1 MLIKIVAYS
10 PLPGHGK
17 PSAYPVGVTKPHLSA
32 PPWNCA
38 CVTHL
43 VGRYIVSFTPH
54 FLFAKWWPIPVPN
67 KVVSGP
73 ESTVLAYQEHGVGS
87 CVFRLSPGWQG
98 SWQPPWK
105 PRNPDTESQQGMSA
119 LKAGATAL
127 ATDIT
132 PIVSCGTCN
141 HKSPRDR
148 SYYYYPHLLMRK
160 LRVSWVS
167 MPGFVCLH
175 GRCYKPC
182 QRWLS
187 KKIQEPTPGHDR

>member
-17 PSAYPVGVTKPHLSA
+17 PSAYPVGVSKPHLSA
-32 PPWNCA
+32 PPRNCA

-73 ESTVLAYQEHGVGS
+73 ESTVLAYQEYGVGS

-98 SWQPPWK
+98 SWQSPWK
-105 PRNPDTESQQGMSA
+105 HRNPDTESQQGMSA
-119 LKAGATAL
+119 RKRVPQHLLLTLYPSSRVVIVITTVLEIGL
-127 ATDIT
+127 IIT
-132 PIVSCGTCN
+132 PT
-141 HKSPRDR
+141 
-148 SYYYYPHLLMRK
+148 Y
-160 LRVSWVS
+160 
-167 MPGFVCLH
+167 
-175 GRCYKPC
+175 
-182 QRWLS
+182 
-187 KKIQEPTPGHDR
+187 